1 MTSDRVGDFITRIK
15 NASAIG
21 TREVRAPY
29 SGHLA
34 AIAKKL
40 SALGFVGKVS
50 AEAEGNDTGAKKEL
64 VVELL
69 YAASGEPR
77 IRGVKRL
84 SKPGRRL
91 YATHRE
97 AHRVA
102 GGTGARI
109 LSTSKGILADA
120 EARRDRSG
128 GEALFEIW

>member
-21 TREVRAPY
+21 KPEVRAPY
-29 SGHLA
+29 SAHLTA
-34 AIAKKL
+34 LAKKL

-50 AEAEGNDTGAKKEL
+50 TESVGQSETKKAL

-69 YAASGEPR
+69 YAPSGEAR

-91 YATHRE
+91 YAAHTE

-109 LSTSKGILADA
+109 LSTNRGILSDA
-120 EARRDRSG
+120 EARRDRAG
-128 GEALFEIW
+128 GEELFEIW